1 MKIFNQRHASS
12 RNLGV
17 IALRLAAALLLAPGI
32 TLAQVPYSID
42 GVVPDPNCCVEFQD
56 PVGSIAELGP
66 INSSQTKLGVI
77 DSAPTPM
84 LGFTNPSSATD
95 IATIWL
101 DTRKDPTGDIWLY
114 FAWERDATTGS
125 SSISYEFQSE
135 PADPACDYSA
145 IAQVQPASATE
156 TAMINSCNPW

>member
-1 MKIFNQRHASS
+1 MDIQNQFRVAS
-12 RNLGV
+12 RIPGM
-17 IALRLAAALLLAPGI
+17 IALRLAAALLLAPVAG
-32 TLAQVPYSID
+32 LAQVPYGID

-77 DSAPTPM
+77 DSAPVPM

-101 DTRKDPTGDIWLY
+101 DTRTDSTGDIWLY
-114 FAWERDATTGS
+114 FAWQREGNTGS
-125 SSISYEFQSE
+125 SVLTYEFQST

-145 IAQVQPASATE
+145 IDQTQPASA
-156 TAMINSCNPW
+156 A